1 MITKVFFAVRVL
13 FWLAWQSGARRH
25 GKAAPS
31 WWIALDY
38 GAFTSALREWGKVLA
53 LSNKIHQKG
62 HLLGGW

>member
-38 GAFTSALREWGKVLA
+38 GAFTSALR
-53 LSNKIHQKG
+53 
-62 HLLGGW
+62 